1 VEKEKKM
8 ASDGYFGLCP
18 ICKKTD
24 GYVNVGRS
32 HWFICEEHRV
42 RWCIGSNVFSSWH
55 YETESEQQRHCEEIG
70 FDTFKDVKPFY
81 PEIEG
86 VQRLKDE
93 GDKAKKPVV
102 SSKKSGG
109 SRVVRVRHHAPK
121 RD

>member
-32 HWFICEEHRV
+32 HWFICEEH
-42 RWCIGSNVFSSWH
+42 
-55 YETESEQQRHCEEIG
+55 QQRHCEEIG

-102 SSKKSGG
+102 RSKKSGG
-109 SRVVRVRHHAPK
+109 SRLVRVRHHAPK